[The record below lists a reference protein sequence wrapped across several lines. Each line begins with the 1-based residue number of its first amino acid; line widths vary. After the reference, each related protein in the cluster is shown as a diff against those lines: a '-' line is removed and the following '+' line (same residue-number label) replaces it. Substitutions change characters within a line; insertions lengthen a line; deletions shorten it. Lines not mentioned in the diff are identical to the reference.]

1 MGKLGPI
8 IMIVFGVFMTGIYW
22 RLWDESIV
30 YLEPYIIEDAYYN
43 LIRLGW
49 DMIPVVVLIVG
60 IIWLI
65 KQGTGSTR
73 QRVVY
78 E

>member
-1 MGKLGPI
+1 
-8 IMIVFGVFMTGIYW
+8 MIVFGLIVTGIYW

-30 YLEPYIIEDAYYN
+30 YIEKYIIEDVYYN
-43 LIRLGW
+43 MIRLGW
-49 DMIPVVVLIVG
+49 DITPVVILLVG

-65 KQGTGSTR
+65 KQGTSGSR

>member
-1 MGKLGPI
+1 MGKIAPI
-8 IMIVFGVFMTGIYW
+8 LMIGFGLFITGFYYH
-22 RLWDESIV
+22 LWHDSITFIND
-30 YLEPYIIEDAYYN
+30 YIINDEYYA

-49 DMIPVVVLIVG
+49 DMIPVVLIMVG

-65 KQGTGSTR
+65 KQGVSGR
-73 QRVVY
+73 GQRVVY